1 MSCALL
7 DFFRFCYADF
17 FLRDLDAPYVVSL
30 RFGWYCFLFF
40 SFLCSFRA
48 VFFKVGLC
56 FYPPFVTCCTSRST
70 DRRRIDCFCCT
81 CCHLFK
87 FFQPCPLLHRP
98 HLIAALFPSPRC
110 FGQFSHSMTRFGN
123 FCAIF
128 PPANQRA
135 AAPAGTINRTC
146 IPCLP
151 KTRSSIIQID
161 RMR

>member
-1 MSCALL
+1 MSWALL

-40 SFLCSFRA
+40 SVFVPGSF
-48 VFFKVGLC
+48 FFKVGLC

-70 DRRRIDCFCCT
+70 DRRRIDCFCC
-81 CCHLFK
+81 HLLK
-87 FFQPCPLLHRP
+87 FFQPWPLLHRP